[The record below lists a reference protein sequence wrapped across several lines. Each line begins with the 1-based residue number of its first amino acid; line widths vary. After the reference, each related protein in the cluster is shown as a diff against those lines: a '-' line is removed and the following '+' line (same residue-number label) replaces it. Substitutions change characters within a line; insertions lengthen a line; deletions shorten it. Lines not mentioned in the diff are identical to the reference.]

1 LLPVRKPIS
10 IVLVRAAPSVRAAV
24 VAGTCAGR
32 RFQVLTAPG
41 ATTAAVRK
49 IHRSKPDLVVL
60 SLRCEGDD
68 SLLLAQALHAE
79 NSAPRVILLGL
90 TPLHLDVMS
99 FVRAGVSGFVMAQAS
114 LETFLG
120 AVCSVAQGTQVL
132 PPELTHALFAQL
144 YLDARRN

>member
-1 LLPVRKPIS
+1 MRKRIS
-10 IVLVRAAPSVRAAV
+10 IVLVRAAPSVRATV
-24 VAGTCAGR
+24 IAGTCAGR

-49 IHRSKPDLVVL
+49 IRGTKPDLVL
-60 SLRCEGDD
+60 LNLRREGDD
-68 SLLLAQALHAE
+68 SLSLAQALHAE
-79 NSAPRVILLGL
+79 SSAARVILLGVA
-90 TPLHLDVMS
+90 PLHLDVMS
-99 FVRAGVSGFVMAQAS
+99 FVRAGVSGFVMAKAS

-144 YLDARRN
+144 YSEGHRN